1 MVSRAVQNAYQLSVI
16 GKEAV
21 EWLDE
26 TELSCDAGECVLSL
40 DALISVGSKH
50 LAVLE
55 KFESIIASNPL
66 GLKPSVPVAP
76 LRQWIESWRAA
87 AAEAEMLGLDRHISY
102 KYWHHNIG
110 MPDVVIRASNW
121 FDTAEK
127 LAEAVD
133 TQRLRKFIVDG
144 ERQAHAVEASRDSWP
159 RFLYLSIEQK
169 VVRWHMLL
177 SQWLQVIF
185 PNRADLPTKIP
196 ISQQLRRA
204 YPGLN
209 TRLNEPA
216 VIYEQMKME
225 RRARKA
231 DMLKKRTCSHCG
243 ETGPLCQLSFA
254 YCEGCRHSGIAR
266 IDLPR
271 YCSEACQRAHWAA
284 GHKNECPCVHEN
296 KEIVNGNGWLE
307 QLARERA
314 KRRK

>member
-40 DALISVGSKH
+40 DALISVGSEH

-133 TQRLRKFIVDG
+133 TQGLRKFIVDG
-144 ERQAHAVEASRDSWP
+144 ERHADAVEASRDSWP

-169 VVRWHMLL
+169 VVRWHVLL
-177 SQWLQVIF
+177 SRWLQVIF

-204 YPGLN
+204 CPGLN

-225 RRARKA
+225 RRARKT
-231 DMLKKRTCSHCG
+231 DMLKKRTCSHCWK
-243 ETGPLCQLSFA
+243 TGPLSQISFA
-254 YCEGCRHSGIAR
+254 YCGGCRHSGVAR

-271 YCSEACQRAHWAA
+271 YCSEACQRAHWHA
-284 GHKNECPCVHEN
+284 GHKDECPCVHNE
-296 KEIVNGNGWLE
+296 
-307 QLARERA
+307 
-314 KRRK
+314 